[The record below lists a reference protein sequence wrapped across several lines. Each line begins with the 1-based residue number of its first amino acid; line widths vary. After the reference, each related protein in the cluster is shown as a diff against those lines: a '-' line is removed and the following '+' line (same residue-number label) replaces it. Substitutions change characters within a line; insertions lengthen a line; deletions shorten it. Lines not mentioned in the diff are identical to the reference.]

1 MQCTSIKTHP
11 KMKNLYII
19 GNGFD
24 IYHGLDTRYQ
34 SFAKFLSKADSKI
47 YDLILNYYGL
57 PDISEDPV
65 SDEEYAAWATFEL
78 SLADLDYEQVLD
90 DHSDSIANP
99 GSEDFRDRDWH
110 TYQIE
115 MELIIEKLTDRLISI
130 FNKFILN
137 VQFPEN
143 VEDRKIRIIPDAK
156 FLNFNYTNTLERYYE
171 VESKNICYI
180 HEKSSEK
187 DCKIILGHGT
197 DPDNF
202 KVEDTKTPEGLSEE
216 ELYERRERMSDQ
228 YDYSYESAKDEI
240 LSYYTKAFKNTV
252 SIIEKNIK
260 FFENLKTIEHV
271 YVLGHSISQV
281 DIKYF
286 ETIAKYASQEV
297 KWSVT
302 YYSDYEK
309 QKHFE
314 ALTAIGVKPENL
326 EQIKMIELR

>member
-1 MQCTSIKTHP
+1 
-11 KMKNLYII
+11 MKNLYII

-34 SFAKFLSKADSKI
+34 SFAKFLSQTDNEV

-99 GSEDFRDRDWH
+99 ASEDFRDRDWH
-110 TYQIE
+110 TYQID
-115 MELIIEKLTDRLISI
+115 MELIIEKVTKRLILI
-130 FNKFILN
+130 FDKFILN
-137 VQFPEN
+137 VQYPYSVDDKKLKF
-143 VEDRKIRIIPDAK
+143 IPQSR
-156 FLNFNYTNTLERYYE
+156 FLNFNYTDTLQRYYG
-171 VESKNICYI
+171 VASKEICYI
-180 HEKSSEK
+180 HEKSSK
-187 DCKIILGHGT
+187 DDCKIILGHGT
-197 DPDNF
+197 DPSNF
-202 KVEDTKTPEGLSEE
+202 KVKDPEPPQGLNEE
-216 ELYERRERMSDQ
+216 ELEQWREHMSDQ

-240 LSYYTKAFKNTV
+240 LSYYTKAFKNTL
-252 SIIEKNIK
+252 SIIDKNII
-260 FFENLKTIEHV
+260 FFESLNNVENI

-286 ETIAKYASQEV
+286 EVVKKYATQEA
-297 KWSVT
+297 KWYVT
-302 YYSDYEK
+302 FYSDYEK

-314 ALTAIGVKPENL
+314 ALTEIGVKPENL
-326 EQIKMIELR
+326 IQMKMTELR